1 MINILVLAQG
11 IDCNYREY
19 TEWNQFLYS
28 ENNCVLKGL
37 EIAMKQEDK
46 ECRKL
51 DYIKDTLNLIYTL
64 TKNVKQR
71 KKFFIGLD
79 GLTGWNGL

>member
-51 DYIKDTLNLIYTL
+51 D
-64 TKNVKQR
+64 
-71 KKFFIGLD
+71 
-79 GLTGWNGL
+79 